1 MEKDGLVEIT
11 DQAINVTKIGY
22 DFAQFITNHF
32 DVYDPPNKTYEERL
46 ETIRKAQENQ
56 KKSLEY
62 FNSL

>member
-32 DVYDPPNKTYEERL
+32 DVYDPPNKTYKERL
-46 ETIRKAQENQ
+46 ETIRKAQESQ